1 MSYLNCLK
9 KNFSLCV
16 FIFMISIS
24 VLSAAPQQ
32 TKMPS
37 KASPSVDSEVLA
49 AEKLPNVNSELDDQR
64 KNVYGYDLFQREI
77 PHSNFGNAFFPDRY
91 LLGPGDRLGIFLSGK
106 IQQNFDVIVNVEGK
120 IHIPTVGVLNVKDK
134 TLQEFK
140 TYLRGQLSRYYDN
153 FKVDVMLIEPKPI
166 QVAVVGEVIMPG
178 KYMLT
183 ALNTVI
189 DAVTNAGGPTQ
200 HGSLRNIEL
209 YRKGKFVESID
220 LYAFLMQPALMD
232 SAFLRLNDRV
242 FVPLRKSTVA
252 VVGEVRRPMI
262 FELHPTEQERVSD
275 IIELAGGFTD
285 YAYLYKIEISRMRSD
300 GNREVLYLDY
310 QDIVRNIDHPSN
322 LVMRHDD
329 QITIYSE
336 LDQIHDRIVHIHGEV
351 NRPGQYSLEDN
362 LRLSD
367 LILKAGSLKR
377 SAYMLEAEIA
387 KIDPKRPTQ
396 YLKVN
401 LYKLMDENNLSED
414 IVLEE
419 DDRVFIRQIPEWEV
433 GPTVEVRGEVMF
445 PGTYSITKD
454 STTLS
459 RILRKAGGFTDDALI
474 REAKLIRQSSRITID
489 KEYERLKQLTRE
501 EMTETEYQ
509 YLVMKEN
516 TSDIGQIVV
525 DFHKLMMEND
535 QEEDVTLD
543 DADIIIVP
551 KRPKVVY
558 VTGRVS
564 RPGGILYVPNM
575 KLNYYLDK
583 AGGATWDASK
593 KKTKVTKVS
602 GEILDDE
609 EVKYFEAG
617 DIIWV
622 PRKPER
628 DWWFVFRQTIAV
640 VAQVATIYLVAERA
654 INK

>member
-1 MSYLNCLK
+1 
-9 KNFSLCV
+9 
-16 FIFMISIS
+16 
-24 VLSAAPQQ
+24 
-32 TKMPS
+32 
-37 KASPSVDSEVLA
+37 
-49 AEKLPNVNSELDDQR
+49 
-64 KNVYGYDLFQREI
+64 
-77 PHSNFGNAFFPDRY
+77 
-91 LLGPGDRLGIFLSGK
+91 
-106 IQQNFDVIVNVEGK
+106 
-120 IHIPTVGVLNVKDK
+120 
-134 TLQEFK
+134 
-140 TYLRGQLSRYYDN
+140 
-153 FKVDVMLIEPKPI
+153 
-166 QVAVVGEVIMPG
+166 
-178 KYMLT
+178 
-183 ALNTVI
+183 
-189 DAVTNAGGPTQ
+189 
-200 HGSLRNIEL
+200 
-209 YRKGKFVESID
+209 
-220 LYAFLMQPALMD
+220 
-232 SAFLRLNDRV
+232 
-242 FVPLRKSTVA
+242 
-252 VVGEVRRPMI
+252 
-262 FELHPTEQERVSD
+262 
-275 IIELAGGFTD
+275 
-285 YAYLYKIEISRMRSD
+285 MRSD

-459 RILRKAGGFTDDALI
+459 RILRKAGGFTEDALI

-640 VAQVATIYLVAERA
+640 AAQVATIYLVAERA